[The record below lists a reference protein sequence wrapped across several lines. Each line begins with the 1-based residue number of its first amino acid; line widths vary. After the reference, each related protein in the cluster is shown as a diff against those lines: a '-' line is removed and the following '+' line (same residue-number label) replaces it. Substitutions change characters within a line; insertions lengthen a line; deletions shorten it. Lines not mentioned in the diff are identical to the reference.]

1 MFRLPAHLG
10 HNDLCSHATS
20 KVDID
25 DISSTLNFLFQLP
38 LARRSLNQ
46 LSRLRIH
53 LVKEFK
59 IGSIQFTHHMLLHD
73 IATRAAT
80 QQRLSEQTPQRQR
93 GCALALFSRR
103 HDGLVHQIVFLCA
116 KRYLVLKTEVSHSF
130 FPDQNLFFFFF

>member
-1 MFRLPAHLG
+1 MSFVPPSRFILPRYFQSRYRRHLF
-10 HNDLCSHATS
+10 
-20 KVDID
+20 
-25 DISSTLNFLFQLP
+25 NFKLPFQLP

-53 LVKEFK
+53 LVQEFE

-93 GCALALFSRR
+93 GFILALFSRR
-103 HDGLVHQIVFLCA
+103 HDGLVHQIVFLCDV
-116 KRYLVLKTEVSHSF
+116 KRYLVLKTEVSHSC
-130 FPDQNLFFFFF
+130 FPDQNLFFFQF